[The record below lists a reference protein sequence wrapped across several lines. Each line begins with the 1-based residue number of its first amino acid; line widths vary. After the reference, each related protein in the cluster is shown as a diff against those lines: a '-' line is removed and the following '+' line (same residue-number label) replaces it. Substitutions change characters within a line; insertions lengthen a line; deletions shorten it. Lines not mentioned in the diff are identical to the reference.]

1 MRMQNS
7 YLLALTRFRRKA
19 AAVRLP
25 AVLMNAFGVMIA
37 AAALLVV
44 AVRCGWCERNVY
56 WCLPLVLAAAEVF
69 FFCRSRLSSV
79 QSARLADRLS
89 NADCRAE
96 NAWELLKRNAE
107 GEFAEYAV
115 QCGVESL
122 ELAVTRLTGEK
133 IRWRNLVIP
142 VLILLLVQLP
152 VPSFLH
158 TRENISGTGAVPSDS
173 RADSRKDSELN
184 SQEKQN
190 PAAKF
195 AGSENNSGRDA
206 AELAGCSG
214 KSGTDGDL
222 QNVRSGSRSAVQR
235 GRGGSGIP
243 ANPESESSPDEDTD
257 SRQSAESSGR
267 NTAGGAAGNGGL
279 SGEENGTNLMNV
291 AAGSSGAGRSRNERK
306 RQEKSVRKK
315 IQESRGGVQPLLPD
329 RNPPAGRELS
339 EKEGHG
345 DQPGDGRGGDTGAK
359 KSRGAAAFLPVTP
372 QPDTVA
378 GRLGVGEDLTSAESG
393 RSEGD
398 GQFSGTPA
406 DARRAAEPLP
416 RFTALPETVR
426 RQIRSNMK

>member
-7 YLLALTRFRRKA
+7 YLLALNRFRRKA
-19 AAVRLP
+19 AAARLP
-25 AVLMNAFGVMIA
+25 AVLMNAFGMMIA
-37 AAALLVV
+37 AAALLSV
-44 AVRCGWCERNVY
+44 AVRCGWFGRNVY
-56 WCLPLVLAAAEVF
+56 WCLPLVLAAAGVF

-89 NADCRAE
+89 NADRRAE

-107 GEFAEYAV
+107 GEFAEYAI

-122 ELAVTRLTGEK
+122 DLATTRLTGEK

-158 TRENISGTGAVPSDS
+158 TRETISGTGAVPSDS

-184 SQEKQN
+184 SPEKQN
-190 PAAKF
+190 PTAKS
-195 AGSENNSGRDA
+195 AGSENNSGRGS
-206 AELAGCSG
+206 AELAGRTG

-222 QNVRSGSRSAVQR
+222 QNVRSGSRSAIQR
-235 GRGGSGIP
+235 GRGGSGVP
-243 ANPESESSPDEDTD
+243 ANPESESVPDEDTD

-291 AAGSSGAGRSRNERK
+291 AAGSTGDGRSRNERK
-306 RQEKSVRKK
+306 RQKKSVRKK

-329 RNPPAGRELS
+329 CNPPAGRELS

-398 GQFSGTPA
+398 GQLSGTPA
-406 DARRAAEPLP
+406 DVRRAAEPLS

-426 RQIRSNMK
+426 RQIRNNMK